1 MSFYGQSGNGDAA
14 HGGAKSFKTLPR
26 TTGFR
31 SPEGTIVR
39 PPAHGGVK
47 STYTDSIARKV
58 CAGIAEGK
66 SLKKVCADPRMPSFA
81 TVKGWLIKP
90 RFEVFREMYYHSR
103 RVAAELLMDEVIE
116 IADQETAEDW
126 IETFDKNGKPNGWK
140 PNHEAIQRSRLKI
153 DTRKWLAA
161 KLIPRIY
168 GEKLEVEHGVTGD
181 LAELLRES
189 SNNDSGLPPPIDGN
203 YVEEK

>member
-1 MSFYGQSGNGDAA
+1 MTERSDAA
-14 HGGAKSFKTLPR
+14 HGGAKSFKSLPR

-39 PPAHGGVK
+39 PPVHGGVK
-47 STYTDSIARKV
+47 STYTDAIARKI
-58 CAGIAEGK
+58 CAKIADGVALRK
-66 SLKKVCADPRMPSFA
+66 ICSDPRMPAFD

-90 RFEVFREMYYHSR
+90 RFEAFRELYYHSR

-116 IADQETAEDW
+116 IADDSANDW
-126 IETFDKNGKPNGWK
+126 IETFDKKGNPNGWK
-140 PNHEAIQRSRLKI
+140 PDHEAIQRSRLKI

-181 LAELLRES
+181 LADLLRDA
-189 SNNDSGLPPPIDGN
+189 SNNDSGLPPPIDGD
-203 YVEEK
+203 YEEVR